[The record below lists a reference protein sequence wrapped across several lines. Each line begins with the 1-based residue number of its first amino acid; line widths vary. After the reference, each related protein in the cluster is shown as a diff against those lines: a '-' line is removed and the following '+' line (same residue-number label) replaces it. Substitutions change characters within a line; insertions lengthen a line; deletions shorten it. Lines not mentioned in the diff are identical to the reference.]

1 MKQDA
6 KQAEYTS
13 FMVYG
18 AIFHTPI
25 LCLETLPLKIGR
37 GMFCCMLYSKRTICK
52 IGRIA

>member
-1 MKQDA
+1 MNQNA
-6 KQAEYTS
+6 KQTEYKS

-18 AIFHTPI
+18 AISQTPI